1 MAAFVVLYLKRA
13 FRSRSLA
20 ALSEYLYGRLSPALL
35 ALPLWIFARFTLRQ
49 HKLFLKAGRIDAID
63 AEVAKESGDGALK
76 RASVDRP
83 RRKAREQRRTAR
95 TATRDRAS

>member
-1 MAAFVVLYLKRA
+1 MRDWLSSDIPTWGAVVAVLGFAAVVAAFVVLYLKRA
-13 FRSRSLA
+13 FRTRSLA

-63 AEVAKESGDGALK
+63 AEVAKNPSSTDKEES
-76 RASVDRP
+76 
-83 RRKAREQRRTAR
+83 T
-95 TATRDRAS
+95 